1 MAGRHNGRMR
11 FLFMPDTL
19 ARRRAAAYAL
29 GLAALAGCASAP
41 PATPAVAAPSA
52 APGAPAPAPVIPQLP
67 SPAAPTTPAPAPAA
81 STVEPASTPVAPAA
95 PDTTATTLA
104 GFHAWVSAFAREALA
119 AGIRPQTVAAT
130 LGQVQWQ
137 PRVVELDRAQPEFT
151 RPPWAYLDSA
161 VSPQR
166 IAQGREQRR
175 QYADA
180 LDAAAQR
187 YGVPASVVTAI
198 WGMESNYGR
207 NFGSFRTVD
216 ALATLAYDGRR
227 SAWAQRELLA
237 ALRIV
242 DQGDIAA
249 DALIG
254 SWAGAMGHTQFLPS
268 VFLAH
273 AVDADGDGRR
283 DIWGSVP
290 DVVASTAN
298 FLAHS
303 GWKSGEPWGAEVLL
317 PPGFDYARAE
327 LSVRQA
333 SSDWA
338 AEGVRGVDGTELPRL
353 QDASVLTPAGAR
365 GPAILVGPN
374 FRALLRYNNSV
385 NYALAVGLLARQIDG
400 GAGLAS
406 AWPRELQ
413 PLSRSE
419 VRALQEALNARGLDT
434 GTPDGVAGPA
444 TRAGVRRYQQSVGL
458 PADGYATRELL
469 QRLLTP

>member
-19 ARRRAAAYAL
+19 ARRRAAASAL
-29 GLAALAGCASAP
+29 GVAALAGCVSAP

-52 APGAPAPAPVIPQLP
+52 APSAPAPAAGIPQLP
-67 SPAAPTTPAPAPAA
+67 SPAAPTTPAPAPAT
-81 STVEPASTPVAPAA
+81 STVEPASTPVAPPV
-95 PDTTATTLA
+95 PDTTATTLV

-130 LGQVQWQ
+130 LGQAQWQ

-298 FLAHS
+298 FLSHS
-303 GWKSGEPWGAEVLL
+303 GWKNSEPWGAEVLL